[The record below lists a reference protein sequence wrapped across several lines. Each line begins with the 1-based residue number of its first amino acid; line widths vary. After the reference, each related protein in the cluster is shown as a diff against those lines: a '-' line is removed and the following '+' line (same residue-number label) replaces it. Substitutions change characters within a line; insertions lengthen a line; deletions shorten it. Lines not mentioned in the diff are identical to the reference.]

1 VANPHAANPFL
12 DASELEIIGPDTA
25 RIKISS
31 GFHYFAE
38 PARRMRNAAGQV
50 IELWLGGDRLLPQA
64 DRASEI
70 ER

>member
-1 VANPHAANPFL
+1 
-12 DASELEIIGPDTA
+12 
-25 RIKISS
+25 
-31 GFHYFAE
+31 
-38 PARRMRNAAGQV
+38 MRNAAGQV